1 MIGLSNHLHIGD
13 PKVIENDKR
22 FKQVVL
28 WLQKS
33 ISDLKADDDIK
44 DDTISR

>member
-1 MIGLSNHLHIGD
+1 MIGLSNHLDIGD

-22 FKQVVL
+22 FKQVL